1 MLYFNSIVNGFES
14 RWITK
19 LVRAYGDGGNVKEKV
34 DYDLA
39 EYMILCNKLY
49 I

>member
-1 MLYFNSIVNGFES
+1 MLYFKSRVNGFEF

-19 LVRAYGDGGNVKEKV
+19 LVRACGDGGHVKEKV

-39 EYMILCNKLY
+39 EYMILCNKL
-49 I
+49 